1 MNKRLKYG
9 LIGLAVSI
17 TFFIVFGVVTA
28 VIPNPFFIRMI
39 TTTFLDKIFLVTS
52 SILLGSYFAVSSY
65 KKKENKTC
73 NRTTT
78 SAGVGSFLAF
88 ACPVCNKLL
97 VLIFGAT
104 ILMTYLEPYRPI
116 LGIVSNGLLVGALY
130 WRIKN

>member
-9 LIGLAVSI
+9 FIGLAVSV
-17 TFFIVFGVVTA
+17 TFFIVFGIVTA
-28 VIPNPFFIRMI
+28 VIPNSFFIRM
-39 TTTFLDKIFLVTS
+39 TATSFLDKTFLVTS
-52 SILLGSYFAVSSY
+52 SVLLGAYFGVNGY
-65 KKKENKTC
+65 KKEENKIC

-78 SAGVGSFLAF
+78 SAGIGSFLAF

-104 ILMTYLEPYRPI
+104 VLMTYLEPYRPI
-116 LGIVSNGLLVGALY
+116 LGFISNGLLIGALY